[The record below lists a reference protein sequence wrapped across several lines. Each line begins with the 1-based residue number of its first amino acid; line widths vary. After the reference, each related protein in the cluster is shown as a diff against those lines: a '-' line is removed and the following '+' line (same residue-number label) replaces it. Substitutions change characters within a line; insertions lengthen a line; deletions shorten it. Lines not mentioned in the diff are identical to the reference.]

1 MRVTERGQV
10 TIPKNIRER
19 FGFEPET
26 EVEFVVSE
34 GAVLLVHRGGA
45 RKEAVRRLY
54 GSKGFG
60 ATTDELMKLLR
71 Q

>member
-19 FGFEPET
+19 FGFEPQT
-26 EVEFVVSE
+26 EVEFVVRE
-34 GAVLLVHRGGA
+34 GAVLLVRRAGV
-45 RKEAVRRLY
+45 RKEAVQRLY
-54 GSKGFG
+54 GRKSLG
-60 ATTDELMKLLR
+60 AATDELMKLLR

>member
-26 EVEFVVSE
+26 EIEFVVSE
-34 GAVLLVHRGGA
+34 GAVLLVHRGGS
-45 RKEAVRRLY
+45 RKEAVQRLY
-54 GSKGFG
+54 GRKSFG

>member
-10 TIPKNIRER
+10 TIPKSIRER

-26 EVEFVVSE
+26 EVEFVVKDD
-34 GAVLLVHRGGA
+34 AVLLVHRAGV
-45 RKEAVRRLY
+45 RKEAVQRLY
-54 GSKGFG
+54 GRKNFG
-60 ATTDELMKLLR
+60 ASTDELMKLLR

>member
-10 TIPKNIRER
+10 TIPKNIRDR

-26 EVEFVVSE
+26 EVEFVVRN
-34 GAVLLVHRGGA
+34 GAVMLVRRSGA
-45 RKEAVRRLY
+45 RREAVQRVY
-54 GSKGFG
+54 GRKSFG

>member
-10 TIPKNIRER
+10 TIPKSIRER

-26 EVEFVVSE
+26 EVEFVVRDDT
-34 GAVLLVHRGGA
+34 VVLVHREGA
-45 RKEAVRRLY
+45 RTGAVRRLY
-54 GSKGFG
+54 GSRSFG

-71 Q
+71 P

>member
-26 EVEFVVSE
+26 EVEFVVKE
-34 GAVLLVHRGGA
+34 DAVLLVHRGGA

-54 GSKGFG
+54 GRRSFG

>member
-10 TIPKNIRER
+10 TIPKSIRER

-26 EVEFVVSE
+26 EVEFVVRGDTVVLEHRE
-34 GAVLLVHRGGA
+34 GARTD
-45 RKEAVRRLY
+45 AVRRLY
-54 GSKGFG
+54 GSKSLG

-71 Q
+71 P

>member
-10 TIPKNIRER
+10 TIPKSTRER
-19 FGFEPET
+19 FGFEPQT

-34 GAVLLVHRGGA
+34 GAVLLVHRGSA
-45 RKEAVRRLY
+45 REGVVRRLY
-54 GSKGFG
+54 GRKSFG

-71 Q
+71 E

>member
-19 FGFEPET
+19 FGFGPET
-26 EVEFVVSE
+26 EVEFVVQS
-34 GAVLLVHRGGA
+34 GSVLLVHRGGS
-45 RKEAVRRLY
+45 RSEAVRGLY
-54 GSKGFG
+54 GRQHFG
-60 ATTDELMKLLR
+60 ATTDELMRLLR